1 MTWLG
6 QLRHFLFLNLES
18 LFIRDL
24 LPFSIP
30 STLHPSHGRN
40 KSNQKPVSKQEVQFY
55 ANNTQFYVSLKK
67 KCITFTEN
75 VYSSVPVM
83 ILTVTNKH
91 AGAKV
96 L

>member
-1 MTWLG
+1 MP
-6 QLRHFLFLNLES
+6 FLNVGIL
-18 LFIRDL
+18 
-24 LPFSIP
+24 
-30 STLHPSHGRN
+30 STEFKEAP
-40 KSNQKPVSKQEVQFY
+40 KPVSKQEEQFY